1 MQNGISDT
9 DDVKGL
15 RRRPFF
21 FIGNAVFY
29 TWMGNLRHKL
39 EGNDRCGEAM
49 LNYIWGGMI
58 LVAVVYGSFTG
69 KVAEVGNAALDSSK
83 EAVELCISMFGI
95 MALWTG
101 VMKIAE
107 ASGLTRKF
115 IRLVRPL
122 LRFLFPDVP
131 EDSKAND
138 YIASNMMANILG
150 LGWAA
155 TPFGLKAM
163 EELQKLNLARG
174 GKKEVASRSMCAF
187 LIINISSLQLIPVN
201 IIAYRGQYGS
211 VNPAEIVGPAIVAT
225 TVSTLAAVIFVKIMN
240 GRNRGE

>member
-1 MQNGISDT
+1 
-9 DDVKGL
+9 
-15 RRRPFF
+15 
-21 FIGNAVFY
+21 
-29 TWMGNLRHKL
+29 
-39 EGNDRCGEAM
+39 M

-58 LVAVVYGSFTG
+58 LVAVVYGTITG
-69 KVAEVGNAALDSSK
+69 NVAEVGNAALDSSK
-83 EAVELCISMFGI
+83 EAVELCITMLGI

-131 EDSKAND
+131 EESKAND

-163 EELQKLNLARG
+163 EELQKINLARG

-201 IIAYRGQYGS
+201 IIAYRGQYGA
-211 VNPAEIVGPAIVAT
+211 VKPAEIVGPAIVAT
-225 TVSTLAAVIFVKIMN
+225 TISTLAAVIFVKIMN
-240 GRNRGE
+240 GRGRRE